1 MNLGIVRKMDE
12 LGRIVIPKEIREKYN
27 LEEGTEIE
35 ILAKDDKVI
44 LRKYKNTF
52 CPKCLTR
59 CEHVDSYCRNC
70 GLKFTEVKIRDKR
83 AKDGRNIGVVMIDET
98 DLLKN

>member
-1 MNLGIVRKMDE
+1 MEMNLGIVRKMDE

-59 CEHVDSYCRNC
+59 CEHIDSYCRNC
-70 GLKFTEVKIRDKR
+70 GLKFTDIKMYVE
-83 AKDGRNIGVVMIDET
+83 NMEEDE
-98 DLLKN
+98 KNDS